1 MLDLEGARESPK
13 WLRLPVADCSPSE
26 IWRSDTLPENWL
38 KIIVTKWL
46 HELKP
51 FACLSVPCF
60 LTNRW
65 MISRGISRITCANSV
80 IFAIEKGG
88 LWQLSIAVF
97 FFPITN
103 LPFSLYPAKRL
114 GHYCNIPS
122 FPTSKVVPAVDACI
136 DFEWGRTLWPQRRVV
151 PKTIV

>member
-1 MLDLEGARESPK
+1 MSWKNKSKGKPKPFDQPLSPYNYYPPTPGSQPVHQVNPLSLKGNALEGARESPK

-26 IWRSDTLPENWL
+26 IWRRDTLPENWL

-51 FACLSVPCF
+51 FAYLSVSCF

-65 MISRGISRITCANSV
+65 MNSRGMSRIACANSV

-88 LWQLSIAVF
+88 LWQLSLAVLSF
-97 FFPITN
+97 QLQT
-103 LPFSLYPAKRL
+103 YPYL
-114 GHYCNIPS
+114 FILQN
-122 FPTSKVVPAVDACI
+122 V
-136 DFEWGRTLWPQRRVV
+136 
-151 PKTIV
+151 